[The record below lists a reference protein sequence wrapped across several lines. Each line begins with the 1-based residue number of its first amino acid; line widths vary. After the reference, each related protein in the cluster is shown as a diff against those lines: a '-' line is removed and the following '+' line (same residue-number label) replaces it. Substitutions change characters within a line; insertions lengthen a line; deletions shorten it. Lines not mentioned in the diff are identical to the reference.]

1 MHRQVTV
8 YACVFALGYL
18 KECFT
23 SNIAVRLVEGTSE
36 NEGRLE
42 VNRLGS
48 WGTVCDNNL
57 NDKLAVVVCRSLGL
71 PWATAE
77 AYGGAVHGQG
87 SGTIWLDNVYCI
99 GSESNIGECSHRP
112 WGFNNCNHGEDV
124 SINCLPNDTA
134 VRLVGGTTEYDG
146 RLEIYKLGR
155 WGTVCDNN
163 LNHNLS
169 VVVCRT
175 LGLPWATSEAYGG
188 AVFGRGSGTIWLD
201 NVNCIGSESK
211 IEECSHSPW
220 GSNNCNHGDDISIN
234 CLPNNTFVRLVG
246 GTTEYEGRLEVY
258 RSGKWGTVCDDGLN
272 DTLSVVVC
280 RSLGLPWNASKAYGS
295 AASGQGT
302 GPIWLDDVKCLGSE
316 TGIEECS
323 HNPWGSHNC
332 NHGEDVSISCFP
344 STDIAVRLVGG
355 TSENEGRLEVN
366 RLGRWGT
373 VCDNNLNDK
382 LAVVVC
388 RSLGLPWATSE
399 AYGNAVHGQGSG
411 AIWLYNV
418 NCIGSESNIAECS
431 YSPWGSNN
439 CNHGDDISINCLPNN
454 TFVRLV
460 GGTTEYEGRLEV
472 YKFGKWG
479 TVCDDGLND
488 TLSVVV
494 CRSLGLPWNASKAY
508 GSAASG
514 QGIGPIWLD
523 DVKCLGSETGI
534 DKCSHSPWGSHNCN
548 HGEDVSISC
557 FPSTDIAVR
566 LVGGTSENEGRLE
579 VNRLGRWGTVCDNNL
594 NDKLAVVVC
603 RSLGLPWATSEAY
616 GNAVHGQGSG
626 AIWLY
631 NVNCIGSESNIAEC
645 SYSPWGSN
653 NCNHGDDI
661 SINCLPNNTFV
672 RLVGGTT
679 EYEGRLEVYKFG
691 KWGTVCDDGL
701 NDTLSVVVCRSLG
714 LPWATSEAY
723 GGAVHGQGSGTIWLD
738 DVYCIGSESN
748 IGECS
753 HSPWGS
759 YDCNHGEDV
768 SINCLPNDTAVRLV
782 GGTTEYEG
790 RLEIYKLG
798 RWGTVCDNN
807 LNHNL
812 SVVVCRSLGLPW
824 ATSEAYGGAV
834 FGRGSGTI
842 WLDNVNCIGSES
854 KIEECSHSPWGSN
867 NCNHGDDISI
877 NCLPN
882 NTFVRLVGGTTKYEG
897 RLEVYRSGKWGTV
910 CDDGL
915 NDTLSVVVCRSLG
928 LPWNAS
934 KAYGSAASGQGTG
947 PIWLDDV
954 KCLGSETGIDK
965 CSHSPWG
972 SHNCNHGE
980 VVSISCFPSTDIAVR
995 LVGGTTEYEG
1005 RLEVNRLGRWGT
1017 VCDNNLNDKL
1027 AVVVCRSLGLPWAT
1041 SEAYGGAVFGRGSG
1055 TIWLDN
1061 VNCIGSESKIEEC
1074 SHSPWGSNNCNHGDD
1089 ISINC
1094 LPNNTFIRLVG
1105 GTTEYEGRLEV
1116 YKFGKWGTVCDDGL
1130 NDTLSVVVCRS
1141 LGLPWGASK
1150 AYSDASYGQGSGPIL
1165 LDDVKCTGSE
1175 SRIEDCSH
1183 SPWGSHNCG
1192 HGEDVSIKCVQSREE
1207 WMYGAN
1213 AIILISV
1220 LSILLG
1226 LTWLTIAVFVVYKKR
1241 RSNLHQSN
1249 THGTQG
1255 FQLEVQSLTQHNDD
1269 ADQTNPENVYSAL
1282 GMTCQESSET
1292 PYEELKI

>member
-616 GNAVHGQGSG
+616 G
-626 AIWLY
+626 
-631 NVNCIGSESNIAEC
+631 
-645 SYSPWGSN
+645 
-653 NCNHGDDI
+653 
-661 SINCLPNNTFV
+661 
-672 RLVGGTT
+672 
-679 EYEGRLEVYKFG
+679 
-691 KWGTVCDDGL
+691 
-701 NDTLSVVVCRSLG
+701 
-714 LPWATSEAY
+714 
-723 GGAVHGQGSGTIWLD
+723 GAVHGQGSGTIWLD

-1192 HGEDVSIKCVQSREE
+1192 HGEDVSIKCVQSRGDTPGRVEAKQE